1 MNLES
6 EEEILNLEGALESV
20 LQIISQELW
29 RHTRVL
35 EPRKGNGGER
45 AAAEMGKESKNRTG
59 GSWRHRLFIDV

>member
-1 MNLES
+1 MDLES
-6 EEEILNLEGALESV
+6 EEEILNLEGAPESV

-45 AAAEMGKESKNRTG
+45 AAAEMGKE
-59 GSWRHRLFIDV
+59 